1 MTKSKTDKHLT
12 LSYKKTMTSKSDL
25 HPLKGVGNPL
35 KGVGNGKIDVFK
47 ELTKSKTHL
56 IRLHPLKDLLSFAA
70 KEKNKPRKKIQ
81 QKVKITEKSTKS
93 KTDKHLT
100 LSYKKTISKSDLHPL
115 KGLGNRKIKRIGVGN
130 GKITLSYVFKEL
142 TPHSRTF

>member
-12 LSYKKTMTSKSDL
+12 LSYKKTISKSDL
-25 HPLKGVGNPL
+25 H
-35 KGVGNGKIDVFK
+35 
-47 ELTKSKTHL
+47 T
-56 IRLHPLKDLLSFAA
+56 
-70 KEKNKPRKKIQ
+70 Q
-81 QKVKITEKSTKS
+81 MTKS

-115 KGLGNRKIKRIGVGN
+115 KGVGN
-130 GKITLSYVFKEL
+130 GKIDVFKKL